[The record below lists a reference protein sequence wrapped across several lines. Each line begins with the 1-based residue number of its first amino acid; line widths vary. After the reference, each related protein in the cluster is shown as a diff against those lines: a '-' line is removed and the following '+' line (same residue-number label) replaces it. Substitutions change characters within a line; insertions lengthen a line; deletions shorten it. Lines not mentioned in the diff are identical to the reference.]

1 VEKKEYYDLLQVYRD
16 KLRAIQEEY
25 IGMDGFEPET
35 APEAYLLDVLKRI
48 YRLSL

>member
-1 VEKKEYYDLLQVYRD
+1 MENKDYYDLLQMYRD

-35 APEAYLLDVLKRI
+35 APEQYLLDVLNRI